1 MKYSCND
8 HVPPKGSDP
17 RVMSDT
23 TNQTFLETVDEEDE
37 EEEADI
43 LDKETSPSAAKRCRA
58 DCSPD
63 SAKDGVPKPGKTKIV
78 TPGASPSNEEP
89 SHRMADSMDSGVES
103 DYGKL
108 SKSIED
114 PISVDSPN
122 TDVQRSS
129 NPGNVRRT
137 TNLHI
142 SGIDRMIRLQ
152 DGRIIS
158 QRELIVV
165 SLKVNKISLVIYPRN
180 FIVAINYHMATYI
193 TKE

>member
-1 MKYSCND
+1 MQRCKG
-8 HVPPKGSDP
+8 HVSSKGSDP
-17 RVMSDT
+17 KVMSD

-37 EEEADI
+37 EEEAVVV
-43 LDKETSPSAAKRCRA
+43 DKGTSPSAEKRCRA

-78 TPGASPSNEEP
+78 TPGASPPNEEP

-114 PISVDSPN
+114 PISVDSPS

-129 NPGNVRRT
+129 KPGNVRRT
-137 TNLHI
+137 ADLHI

-158 QRELIVV
+158 QRELIAV
-165 SLKVNKISLVIYPRN
+165 SLKVDKN
-180 FIVAINYHMATYI
+180 FSRCFSEEFCYRYYHRPNYYDTTI
-193 TKE
+193 